1 MSVVILGGNECM
13 AGRYEDICRDCR
25 CKAKVYLK
33 NEKGV
38 QNFGNPDLI
47 ILFTGAMSHKMLSAA
62 TEQAKKRK
70 IQVVRRSSGSVAAL
84 RSILNDFINRGV
96 SNE

>member
-33 NEKGV
+33 NERGI
-38 QNFGNPDLI
+38 QNFGNPDLL
-47 ILFTGAMSHKMLSAA
+47 ILFTGAMSHKMLSVAI
-62 TEQAKKRK
+62 EQAKKRN
-70 IQVVRRSSGSVAAL
+70 IQVVRRSSGSAAAL
-84 RSILNDFINRGV
+84 RSILKEFIKEGC
-96 SNE
+96 SE

>member
-33 NEKGV
+33 NERGI
-38 QNFGNPDLI
+38 QNFGNPDLL
-47 ILFTGAMSHKMLSAA
+47 ILFTGATSHKMLSVAI
-62 TEQAKKRK
+62 EQAKKRN
-70 IQVVRRSSGSVAAL
+70 IQVVRRSSGSAAAL
-84 RSILNDFINRGV
+84 RSILKEFIKEGC
-96 SNE
+96 SE